1 MNPIA
6 GLTIENLPRIALVD
20 PDNINAAAQ
29 FEPVP
34 TALTFVV
41 DMPGIPFSIMYAP
54 KNETTLATV
63 AHINNFTPDDDV
75 DAFVLFFKRMAI
87 GGAIDANIRAL
98 LTISHTSGKIS
109 GGSATELI
117 REELLGGAGD
127 LMRRLNVWLQQGDT
141 YQKYLAMDPSTELMC
156 IEAKDGVLTSRILT
170 GRERPDMRCFDFQ
183 LFSFGD
189 NEPIISCRPYAD
201 EMAASLARDSMSL
214 EEKREAA
221 ENGDADC
228 MEALAMTYLH
238 GDDETEADPEK
249 SFYWMK
255 RMAEAGNATGMYNA
269 GLYYA
274 KGFGTERDLEQAAYW
289 MEKAME
295 AGDEDAPKNAKLFR
309 KMAEEQ
315 PKAMQGDAAAQ
326 GQLARG
332 FILLSG
338 CLDEAG
344 PEKDFAEALR
354 WAQRAS
360 EQGDAD
366 GLWVLGRAYQIG
378 RGVET
383 DMTKAAE
390 YFRRGAEL
398 KHPDS
403 MNDYA
408 LLLMQGEY
416 AEQDEE
422 QGFRLIKQSAEAGYG
437 AAMANLARCYQH
449 GTGCEENME
458 QAIVW
463 YEKAGEALDND
474 ELRSKAQLYKML
486 QGFDLEDE
494 DEDEDEDEEPH
505 ADLPE
510 GYEDALAAFMAEDGD
525 DEDGGEEL

>member
-6 GLTIENLPRIALVD
+6 GLTIENLPRIVLVD
-20 PDNINAAAQ
+20 PDNVNAAAQ

-34 TALTFVV
+34 TALTFAV

-87 GGAIDANIRAL
+87 GGAIDSNIRAL
-98 LTISHTSGKIS
+98 LTISHASGKIS
-109 GGSATELI
+109 GGSATERI
-117 REELLGGAGD
+117 RGELLGGAGD
-127 LMRRLNVWLQQGDT
+127 LMRRLNAWLQQGDT
-141 YQKYLAMDPSTELMC
+141 YQKYLAMDPTTELMC
-156 IEAKDGVLTSRILT
+156 IEARDGTLTSRILT
-170 GRERPDMRCFDFQ
+170 GRERPDMQCFDFQ

-189 NEPIISCRPYAD
+189 NEPIVSCRPYAD
-201 EMAASLARDSMSL
+201 EMAASFARDAMSL
-214 EEKREAA
+214 EEKHEAA
-221 ENGDADC
+221 EAGDADC
-228 MEALAMTYLH
+228 MEALAMAYLH
-238 GDDETEADPEK
+238 GDDETEVNPEK

-255 RMAEAGNATGMYNA
+255 CTAEAGSATGMYNA

-289 MEKAME
+289 MGKAEE
-295 AGDEDAPKNAKLFR
+295 AGDEDAPKDAKLFR
-309 KMAEEQ
+309 KMAEDQ

-326 GQLARG
+326 GRLARE
-332 FILLSG
+332 FTLLSG
-338 CLDEAG
+338 CLNEAG
-344 PEKDFAEALR
+344 PEKDYADALH

-360 EQGDAD
+360 EQGNAD
-366 GLWVLGRAYQIG
+366 GLWILGRAYQNG
-378 RGVET
+378 RSVET

-416 AEQDEE
+416 VEQDEE
-422 QGFRLIKQSAEAGYG
+422 QGFRLFRQAAEAGYG
-437 AAMANLARCYQH
+437 EAMANLARCYQY
-449 GTGCEENME
+449 GTGCEEDME

-494 DEDEDEDEEPH
+494 DEDEEPH

-510 GYEDALAAFMAEDGD
+510 GYEDALAAFLAEDGN